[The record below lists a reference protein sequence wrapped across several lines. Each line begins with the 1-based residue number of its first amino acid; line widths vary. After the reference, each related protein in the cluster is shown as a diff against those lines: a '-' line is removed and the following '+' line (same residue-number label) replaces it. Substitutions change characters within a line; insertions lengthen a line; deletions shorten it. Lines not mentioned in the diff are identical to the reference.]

1 MDYREIEHLL
11 RVIKELGI
19 NEVIIEDKDF
29 KLEVRGVGQPI
40 ATTSSVA
47 SSQPVAQPQPT
58 ETQVRESAP
67 TQQPAPAQS
76 QTPSLDPETA
86 EQQGLYVVRA
96 PMVGTFYRRPSP
108 DKPPFVE
115 EGSIVKEGDTLCLI
129 EAMKIFNEIEA
140 EKGGKV
146 LKILV
151 EDGSPVEYGQPLF
164 IIDPSVKA

>member
-40 ATTSSVA
+40 ATTSSVV
-47 SSQPVAQPQPT
+47 SSQPVAQPQPS

-67 TQQPAPAQS
+67 TQQPAPAQP
-76 QTPSLDPETA
+76 QTTSLDPETA

>member
-1 MDYREIEHLL
+1 MDYRDVEHLL
-11 RVIKELGI
+11 RVIKELGL
-19 NEVIIEDKDF
+19 NEVIIQDKDF
-29 KLEVRGVGQPI
+29 KLEVRGIGQPG
-40 ATTSSVA
+40 TPTPSA
-47 SSQPVAQPQPT
+47 SDPRQQQVAQPQVVEKPS
-58 ETQVRESAP
+58 TQPQSAP
-67 TQQPAPAQS
+67 PDQQAS
-76 QTPSLDPETA
+76 GLDPETA

-115 EGSIVKEGDTLCLI
+115 EGSIVKEGDVICLI

>member
-1 MDYREIEHLL
+1 MDYRDVEHLL
-11 RVIKELGI
+11 RVIKELGL
-19 NEVIIEDKDF
+19 NEVIIQDKDF
-29 KLEVRGVGQPI
+29 KLEVRGIGQPG
-40 ATTSSVA
+40 TPTSSVPA
-47 SSQPVAQPQPT
+47 PQQQPVTQPQVAETPSVQPQQPSQPAQQAS
-58 ETQVRESAP
+58 E
-67 TQQPAPAQS
+67 
-76 QTPSLDPETA
+76 LDPETA

-115 EGSIVKEGDTLCLI
+115 EGSIVKEGDVICLI

>member
-1 MDYREIEHLL
+1 MDYRDVEHLL
-11 RVIKELGI
+11 RVIKELGL
-19 NEVIIEDKDF
+19 NEVIIQDKDF
-29 KLEVRGVGQPI
+29 KLEVRGVGQGTPAPTTT
-40 ATTSSVA
+40 ATPQ
-47 SSQPVAQPQPT
+47 QPVAQQQPSESAATQQAAAPQP
-58 ETQVRESAP
+58 A
-67 TQQPAPAQS
+67 QQG
-76 QTPSLDPETA
+76 TSLDPETA

-115 EGSIVKEGDTLCLI
+115 EGSIVKEGDVICLI

-164 IIDPSVKA
+164 IIDPSVTA

>member
-1 MDYREIEHLL
+1 MDYRDVEHLL
-11 RVIKELGI
+11 RVIKELGL
-19 NEVIIEDKDF
+19 NEVIIQDKDF
-29 KLEVRGVGQPI
+29 KLEVRGVGQGTAAPTTA
-40 ATTSSVA
+40 ATPQ
-47 SSQPVAQPQPT
+47 QPVAQQQPSESIAPQPPTAPQPT
-58 ETQVRESAP
+58 
-67 TQQPAPAQS
+67 QQQGS
-76 QTPSLDPETA
+76 SLDPETA

-115 EGSIVKEGDTLCLI
+115 EGSIVKEGDVLCLI

-164 IIDPSVKA
+164 IIDPSVTA

>member
-40 ATTSSVA
+40 ATTSSVV
-47 SSQPVAQPQPT
+47 SSQPVAQPQPSET
-58 ETQVRESAP
+58 EARESAP